1 MLQQEGIGL
10 IYKIKYTT
18 RSLNPRRECK
28 IKRNQMDQ
36 ENRKGENY
44 NGKSYGA

>member
-18 RSLNPRRECK
+18 RSLNPRGDCCFDVKEIRT
-28 IKRNQMDQ
+28 
-36 ENRKGENY
+36 
-44 NGKSYGA
+44 